1 MPERFVGRLVTAGV
15 LCVVLAACSGGE
27 RAEPVPSPRSTVS
40 GSAVAKAA
48 VAQAFSSYREALLAK
63 DGRTVA
69 ALLTAESIEYYA
81 GMKKLALTA
90 PESYLRRARMSDQLA
105 VILLRATVPA
115 EDIRSWSTTQ
125 LVIDAVRRGQ
135 QRNWNFGA
143 NLNAAAV
150 ERMSAGTVEV
160 SGDVGTVLVKL
171 DGKESPVSFTFY
183 RENGR
188 WKFRLIPL
196 LDATEGA
203 FRARVQEQ
211 HITERRLVDESLAA
225 TLSPEDIRAAWLP
238 VG

>member
-1 MPERFVGRLVTAGV
+1 V
-15 LCVVLAACSGGE
+15 
-27 RAEPVPSPRSTVS
+27 STVS
-40 GSAVAKAA
+40 GSAVDKDA

-69 ALLTAESIEYYA
+69 GLLTAESIKYYA

-90 PESYLRRARMSDQLA
+90 PESYLRRARISDQLA
-105 VILLRATVPA
+105 VIFLRATVPA
-115 EDIRSWSTTQ
+115 ENIRNWSTTQ

-135 QRNWNFGA
+135 QLNWNFGA
-143 NLNAAAV
+143 NLDAAAV
-150 ERMSAGTVEV
+150 ERMSVGTVEV
-160 SGDVGTVLVKL
+160 SGDIGTVLVKL

-183 RENGR
+183 RESGL

-196 LDATEGA
+196 LEATEGA

-211 HITERRLVDESLAA
+211 HITERRFVDESLAA
-225 TLSPEDIRAAWLP
+225 ALSPKAIRAAWLP